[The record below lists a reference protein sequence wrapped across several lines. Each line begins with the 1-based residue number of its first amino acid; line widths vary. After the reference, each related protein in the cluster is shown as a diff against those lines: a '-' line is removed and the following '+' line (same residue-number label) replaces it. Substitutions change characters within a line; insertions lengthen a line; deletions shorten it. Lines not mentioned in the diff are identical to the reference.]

1 MNQILPRKFH
11 QFCRRCAQAAGFDGG
26 KHGSVKGI
34 CRKICIVHYKENTH
48 MCCKNILRYDEKTEC
63 ISVTLRNIIGMRFE
77 LLDT

>member
-34 CRKICIVHYKENTH
+34 CRKICVVHYRENTH
-48 MCCKNILRYDEKTEC
+48 RCRKNIFSHDEKADCT
-63 ISVTLRNIIGMRFE
+63 SVTLRSIIGMRFK
-77 LLDT
+77 LLDA